1 MKQDIY
7 GKKVYSSHSLLSKNK
22 ISRSCYDAERLIDI
36 LKKETGI
43 DPIFGLK
50 CFDVYHYNTKPKKR
64 LIMVDL
70 ENIRSCMFERREVIS
85 EISDNAVAFYYYKNS
100 ISFDDSYFHPLDKAI
115 IIHELGH
122 HFHELIDKNKKKE
135 ISKLYN
141 SMHKTLVEKIKE
153 GGMPLL
159 EAETML
165 SNYAFLHEYGL
176 SVGKMACLDGYVGR
190 VKRIKR
196 LSKKSRLKPITAYS
210 FHEDDREFFAEMFM
224 LYFCGRKKLKKAGI
238 LNFAEDIL
246 TKHARFPC
254 T

>member
-1 MKQDIY
+1 MNGDIY
-7 GKKVYSSHSLLSKNK
+7 GKKVYSGHSRLSKDK
-22 ISRSCYDAERLIDI
+22 ISISCHDAERLIDI
-36 LKKETGI
+36 IKKETGI
-43 DPIFGLK
+43 DPIYGLK
-50 CFDVYHYNTKPKKR
+50 CFDVRHNNPKPKKR
-64 LIMVDL
+64 LIMVDF
-70 ENIRSCMFERREVIS
+70 ENIDTCMFERREVIS
-85 EISDNAVAFYYYKNS
+85 EICYPNVGLYSYKDS
-100 ISFDDSYFHPLDKAI
+100 IEFDDSHFYPLNKYTVN
-115 IIHELGH
+115 HELGH

-153 GGMPLL
+153 GGDPPL
-159 EAETML
+159 EAGLIL
-165 SNYAFLHEYGL
+165 SDYAFLNGNL
-176 SVGKMACLDGYVGR
+176 SVGSLACLKGYVGR
-190 VKRIKR
+190 IHNIKR